1 MELNNK
7 PQPSQ
12 AGQAQRLAGRVALV
26 TGAGPGLGGV
36 IAQAFA
42 REGAK
47 LLVCDID
54 EAALQATQAALQALG
69 AECLPILCDVSS
81 SASVDAMFDLALA
94 RWGAVD
100 ILVNNAARVPSSALE
115 TQRRNQHYA
124 YATTPVPRQSLGIVA
139 SLSDED
145 WLKWWG
151 VNMHGVFYCT
161 RAALRSMQPRQSGR
175 IINIASVAGLGAGSM
190 HSPGYSATK
199 AGVISLTRTTAYDVA
214 GANILVN
221 AIACG
226 GVHTPPFEAYL
237 AGATETQRN
246 SLFQMIPAGRL
257 GRPEEYAALA
267 LFLAAEEHY
276 LVGQVISPNGGYVI

>member
-1 MELNNK
+1 MTAMTHALG
-7 PQPSQ
+7 S
-12 AGQAQRLAGRVALV
+12 RLAGKVAVV

-36 IAQAFA
+36 IAQTYG

-47 LLVCDID
+47 LVICDINV
-54 EAALQATQAALQALG
+54 QALEVT
-69 AECLPILCDVSS
+69 AEALKASGIDCLPVVCDVSNS
-81 SASVDAMFDLALA
+81 KAVEALFEHSVA
-94 RWGAVD
+94 RWGTVD
-100 ILVNNAARVPSSALE
+100 ILVNNAARVPNSPEEA
-115 TQRRNQHYA
+115 QRRNQHYV
-124 YATTPVPRQSLGIVA
+124 YATTPMPRQSLGIVS

-161 RAALRSMQPRQSGR
+161 RAALRYMEPRRSGR

-199 AGVISLTRTTAYDVA
+199 AGVISLTQTSAYDVA

-237 AGATETQRN
+237 ASATQTQRD
-246 SLFQMIPAGRL
+246 SLFQMIPQGRL
-257 GRPEEYAALA
+257 GRPEEYASLA